1 MYRTRV
7 SLSQVNNVIKLF
19 QSIYSF
25 KSDFG
30 LQTLL
35 SRTLAPLGDRVL
47 IRRGA
52 KETTTAGGI
61 ILPTN
66 SATKN
71 NEGEVISVGPG
82 QVDVSGNLHKIEL
95 QTGDKVLLPEY
106 GGTPVTGVGNDDEEL
121 VLFRAD
127 DILGKFSS
135 QMTKL
140 A

>member
-7 SLSQVNNVIKLF
+7 SLFYVNNVIKLF
-19 QSIYSF
+19 QSVYSF

-66 SATKN
+66 SASKN
-71 NEGEVISVGPG
+71 NEGEVVSVGPG

>member
-1 MYRTRV
+1 M
-7 SLSQVNNVIKLF
+7 
-19 QSIYSF
+19 
-25 KSDFG
+25 
-30 LQTLL
+30 
-35 SRTLAPLGDRVL
+35 
-47 IRRGA
+47 
-52 KETTTAGGI
+52 
-61 ILPTN
+61 PTN

-135 QMTKL
+135 
-140 A
+140 

>member
-7 SLSQVNNVIKLF
+7 SLFHVNNVIKLF
-19 QSIYSF
+19 QSVYSF

-66 SATKN
+66 SASKN
-71 NEGEVISVGPG
+71 NEGEVVSVGPG